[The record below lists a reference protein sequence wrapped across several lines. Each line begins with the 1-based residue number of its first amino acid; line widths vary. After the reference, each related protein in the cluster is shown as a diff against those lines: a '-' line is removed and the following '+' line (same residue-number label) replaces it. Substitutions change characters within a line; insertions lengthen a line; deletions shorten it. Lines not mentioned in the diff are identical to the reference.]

1 MADGTLAAQTAM
13 SRNSAVLPGIF
24 ALVIWGAPPTPPALG
39 ERPVEPGVPVES
51 TLAPGRADRYEVS
64 LRAGQFLHLSIEQN
78 HLDAAVRILDA
89 RGNELAG
96 ADNAADESDPIT
108 LSWIADHDEAHR
120 IEVRLRTAKAASGSY
135 RLIADAPRPAMP
147 ADGRRIEAE
156 RLRSQGDALLARA
169 TAETS
174 RKAVETYE
182 RTLPLWQEIC
192 DPREEAAT
200 LDRMTDTLGWLGD
213 LRPALEHAE
222 RALVLWREIGDRRGE
237 SSALDEVGVALVRTG
252 DPQDALDAL
261 RQSLALRREDGDLRG
276 IAETTNNLAL
286 ALSAMGN
293 YPEAVARY
301 AEAVE
306 YAHAWGDRS
315 IEASMRK
322 NHGVN
327 LSVLGELDRA
337 EDELRQALSEFRSLG
352 DRHQEGVT
360 LYNLGTV
367 YLDRRQPAEALR
379 AYRVARPL
387 LQEVGD
393 KNAESAVVSHMGLAE
408 LAQDRPKEALA
419 DFEEARTMH
428 HAGGDRRHEASAMS
442 CIARARLELGQTEA
456 ARDGLREALAM
467 IRTTADR
474 GTEAIA
480 LVNLARADQ
489 ALGDLA
495 AARRDIEDALRF
507 TESTRGAIPALGER
521 ALYLAA
527 TRDRYDLLIDILM
540 DLDAREPGRGWS
552 TEALHA
558 SERSKA
564 RSLVELLSEAR
575 VDLRE
580 GIDPDLLARERS
592 LESQIEARRRETARR
607 LTEAAGSPPPPEG
620 RSLDALLADFDDVEG
635 KLRTAN
641 PRYAAIER
649 PQPLSPK
656 EIQDQLL
663 DADTVLLE
671 YDLGERRSFVW
682 VVTPGAITSR
692 VLPPRAAIETAARRL
707 YEAWKTSSGLSDAE
721 VARRS
726 KALSR
731 MVLGPVVKELGRKRI
746 AVVAEDALLEI
757 PFAALPSPGD
767 GRGSPLIAAH
777 EVVNLPSATTLAVL
791 RREAARRHAP
801 DRVAAILADPVF
813 DRRDG
818 RFRSAEDPSPA
829 APGGASGSDL
839 TRSLQDAGLPRL
851 QRLFGT
857 RREAQAIAALAGN
870 RNTLIAL
877 DFAANRRTATGPEVS
892 RSRIVHFATH
902 AIVNGRHPELSG
914 IVLSLVDEEG
924 RPADGFLQ
932 TRDVFKLDLS
942 ADLVVL
948 SACQTAL
955 GKEVRGEG
963 LLGFSRGFMYAG
975 APRIVASLWKVP
987 DRATAELMQRFYRGI
1002 LADRLRPAAALRAAQ
1017 TAMRRDRRW
1026 SSPYYWAA
1034 FTLQGDWN

>member
-1 MADGTLAAQTAM
+1 MFRNRVVVGGILLVVSLPVALVAAGDPSARTLSPGVAADGY
-13 SRNSAVLPGIF
+13 
-24 ALVIWGAPPTPPALG
+24 LV
-39 ERPVEPGVPVES
+39 
-51 TLAPGRADRYEVS
+51 PGRTDAYAVT
-64 LRAGQFLHLSIEQN
+64 LRTGDFLHISIDQN
-78 HLDAAVRILDA
+78 HLDADVRILDA
-89 RGNELAG
+89 RGELAA

-108 LSWIADHDEAHR
+108 LSMIAARDGVHR
-120 IEVRLRTAKAASGSY
+120 IEVRLRTAKARSGSY
-135 RLIADAPRPAMP
+135 RLTADAPRPAVP
-147 ADGRRIEAE
+147 DEERRIAAE
-156 RLRSQGDALLARA
+156 RLRSEGDALLARA

-182 RTLPLWQEIC
+182 RTLALWREIC
-192 DPREEAAT
+192 DQREEAAT

-213 LRPALEHAE
+213 LRPALEHAQK
-222 RALVLWREIGDRRGE
+222 ALALWREIGDRRGE

-252 DPQDALDAL
+252 DPQRALEAL
-261 RQSLALRREDGDLRG
+261 QQSLALRREDGNLRG

-286 ALSAMGN
+286 ALSSMGN

-301 AEAVE
+301 GEAVE
-306 YAHAWGDRS
+306 YAHAWGDPS

-327 LSVLGELDRA
+327 LSILGELDRA
-337 EDELRQALSEFRSLG
+337 EAELRQALSEFRNLG

-367 YLDRRQPAEALR
+367 YLDRREPAESLR

-387 LQEVGD
+387 LQAVGD

-408 LAQDRPKEALA
+408 LAENRPKDALA
-419 DFEEARTMH
+419 DFEEARAMH
-428 HAGGDRRHEASAMS
+428 HASGDRRHEASAMS

-456 ARDGLREALAM
+456 AREGFREALAM

-495 AARRDIEDALRF
+495 SARRDIEDALRF

-527 TRDRYDLLIDILM
+527 ARDRYDLLIDILM
-540 DLDAREPGRGWS
+540 DLDAREPGHGWS
-552 TEALHA
+552 AEALHA
-558 SERSKA
+558 SERAKA
-564 RSLVELLSEAR
+564 RSLVELLGEAH

-580 GIDPDLLARERS
+580 GVDPDLLARERS
-592 LESQIEARRRETARR
+592 LETQIEARRRETARR
-607 LTEAAGSPPPPEG
+607 LADVDAATAPPPEG
-620 RSLDALLADFDDVEG
+620 RSLNALLADFDDVEG

-641 PRYAAIER
+641 PRYAALER
-649 PQPLSPK
+649 PQPLAPK
-656 EIQDQLL
+656 EIQDQVL
-663 DADTVLLE
+663 DGDTVLLE
-671 YDLGERRSFVW
+671 YDLGEHRSFVW
-682 VVTPGAITSR
+682 AVTPDTITSHA
-692 VLPPRAAIETAARRL
+692 LPPRATIEAAARRL
-707 YEAWKTSSGLSDAE
+707 YEAWRTGSGVSGAE
-721 VARRS
+721 VVRRS
-726 KALSR
+726 RALSR
-731 MVLGPVVKELGRKRI
+731 MVLEPVTRELGRRRI

-777 EVVNLPSATTLAVL
+777 EVVSLPSATTLAVL
-791 RREAARRHAP
+791 RREAARRNPP
-801 DRVAAILADPVF
+801 DRLAAILADPVF

-818 RFRSAEDPSPA
+818 RFREGERAPSEK
-829 APGGASGSDL
+829 PGTARGDDL

-857 RREAQAIAALAGN
+857 RREAEAIAALAGK
-870 RNTLIAL
+870 RETLVAL
-877 DFAANRRTATGPEVS
+877 DFDANRRTATGPAVS

-914 IVLSLVDEEG
+914 IVLSLVDEHG

-932 TRDVFKLDLS
+932 TRDVYKLNLS

-975 APRIVASLWKVP
+975 APRIIASLWKVP
-987 DRATAELMQRFYRGI
+987 DRPTAELMKRFYEGMLTRG
-1002 LADRLRPAAALRAAQ
+1002 LHPAAALRAAQ
-1017 TAMRRDRRW
+1017 NALRRRSQW